1 MFRKLMIEAGDVFK
15 ESGDPGNPGA
25 GDSGDAG
32 GGDGGKKAD
41 EFVSLE
47 KFNTLEQTIGG
58 LTDTISKLQ
67 GGMEVAMNN
76 LKAGPLPAAVP
87 EKKLTP
93 FDLSKIKT
101 AISEGDDSAAD
112 EILSLVNT
120 VVKRGLDNFEDSK
133 LKPLQE
139 TGLNAIA
146 DLSGAAIREKPHYE
160 KYKDEINSYIS
171 SLPVESRVNPKAHD
185 LAYDAV
191 IGKHLNEIVDA
202 AKEEAL
208 RSGSEDGGTGDPGN
222 SGRGGKKNGDDE
234 GKNVEEVFGKDA
246 EEALSHIGLDQESFA
261 RKLGYESWDAYVKLA
276 NEQKVS

>member
-1 MFRKLMIEAGDVFK
+1 MMIEAGDVFK
-15 ESGDPGNPGA
+15 EPGDAGDPGA
-25 GDSGDAG
+25 GSSGDAG
-32 GGDGGKKAD
+32 EGDGGKKAD

-47 KFNTLEQTIGG
+47 KFSALEQTISG
-58 LTDTISKLQ
+58 LNETIGKLQ

-76 LKAGPLPAAVP
+76 LRAAPLPAAP
-87 EKKLTP
+87 AAKKPTP
-93 FDLSKIKT
+93 LDLSKIKT
-101 AISEGDDSAAD
+101 AIAEGDDSAAD
-112 EILSLVNT
+112 EILSLVDT
-120 VVKRGLDNFEDSK
+120 VVQRRLSDFEDSK

-208 RSGSEDGGTGDPGN
+208 RSGSED
-222 SGRGGKKNGDDE
+222 
-234 GKNVEEVFGKDA
+234 
-246 EEALSHIGLDQESFA
+246 
-261 RKLGYESWDAYVKLA
+261 
-276 NEQKVS
+276 